1 MFIEKNRQMSV
12 KRFSSNRTILSQE
25 MPMLNIKT
33 LPLTVEKLSIK
44 SLFSESRSNSKVKVT
59 W

>member
-12 KRFSSNRTILSQE
+12 KRFSTNRTILSQE

-33 LPLTVEKLSIK
+33 LALTVEKLSIK